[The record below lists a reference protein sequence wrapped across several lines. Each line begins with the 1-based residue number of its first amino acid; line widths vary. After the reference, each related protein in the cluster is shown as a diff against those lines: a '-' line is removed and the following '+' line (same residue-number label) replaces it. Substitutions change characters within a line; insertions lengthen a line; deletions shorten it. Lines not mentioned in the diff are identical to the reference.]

1 MSDLIKIQS
10 EIVAKKDKF
19 NKFGNYNYRSAES
32 IMEAI
37 KPILLKYEAELLL
50 TDDIIQV
57 GDRIYIK
64 STAKLKIKNDNY
76 VSVAFAREEENK
88 KGMDSMQ
95 LTGATASYSRK
106 YALSALFLIDDGQ
119 DSDSLNTHGKEEKTE
134 KKATQGQINDLTVY
148 LLALGKIKEDEKHQ
162 VSKLTYTQAEE
173 KIKQYKPQYEE
184 LCTQKK

>member
-19 NKFGNYNYRSAES
+19 NKFGNYSYRSAES

-37 KPILLKYEAELLL
+37 KPVLLKHKAELILS
-50 TDDIIQV
+50 DEIVVV
-57 GDRIYIK
+57 GSRTYVK
-64 STAKLKIKNDNY
+64 STATLIVGDKTY
-76 VSVAFAREEENK
+76 SSTAFAREEESK

-119 DSDSLNTHGKEEKTE
+119 DSDYLNTHGKEEKTE